1 LSDGKE
7 MNVGM
12 IVWATGIAPSDFIRN
27 IESFQKEVKTGK
39 LLTDDFLNVIGKDD
53 GRPIKEIFAIGD
65 CSSTQGNP
73 LPATAQVAKQQA
85 KYLLK
90 HLGGVSSAPFEYKY
104 HGSMAYIG
112 GWRAIV
118 DQTRAPTG
126 IVTGGWWAWVFW
138 RSAYFS
144 MSVSWRNKALIPMY
158 WFLAWAFGRDI
169 TNI

>member
-1 LSDGKE
+1 

-12 IVWATGIAPSDFIRN
+12 IVWATGIAPSDFVRN
-27 IESFQKEVKTGK
+27 MNFAQKEGKTGK
-39 LLTDDFLNVIGKDD
+39 ILTDEFLNVINLKDD
-53 GRPIKEIFAIGD
+53 QLLKHIYAIGD
-65 CSSTQGNP
+65 CSSTRGHP

-90 HLGGVSSAPFEYKY
+90 QLNNAHHPPAPFEYKY

-126 IVTGGWWAWVFW
+126 IKGRGWWAWVFW

-144 MSVSWRNKALIPMY
+144 MAVSWRNKALIPFY